1 MKFVLVSE
9 NCSYFYT
16 CIFKTFSMSIFGEN
30 DSFTN
35 MFYCMLDVF
44 SFILG
49 RNCLA
54 FELLSYRVQY
64 HRKSETTRMKQ

>member
-1 MKFVLVSE
+1 
-9 NCSYFYT
+9 
-16 CIFKTFSMSIFGEN
+16 MSIFGEN

-54 FELLSYRVQY
+54 FELVQRFSF
-64 HRKSETTRMKQ
+64 HTEFNVTEKVKQLECNSDLKFNN